1 MKLVDARK
9 IADRGIARA
18 RANRLPVSIAV
29 VDEFAMLVQ
38 LDRLDHANLASPEIA
53 EAKAVTAMKFK
64 RRTSE
69 LAKLDPEELR
79 SLREVLPFKIMLQ
92 SGGVPIVR
100 GGTVVGA
107 VGVSGGTEQ
116 QDEELALYLA
126 TAESPG
132 E

>member
-18 RANRLPVSIAV
+18 QANRLPVSIAV

-38 LDRLDHANLASPEIA
+38 LDRLDDANLISPEIA
-53 EAKAVTAMKFK
+53 EATAVTAMKFK

-69 LAKLDPEELR
+69 LAKLNSEELR
-79 SLREVLPFKIMLQ
+79 SLREAVPFKIMIQ
-92 SGGVPIVR
+92 PGGVPIVR

-107 VGVSGGTEQ
+107 VGVSGGTDQ
-116 QDEELALYLA
+116 QNEELALYLA
-126 TAESPG
+126 AE
-132 E
+132 